1 MALVVKDR
9 VKEATTTTGTGT
21 ISLDGAATG
30 FQTFVAGIGTTNTT
44 YYAIVDNNTG
54 DYEVGIGTI
63 TDATPDTLSRDTILE
78 SSNAGSAVNLQAGT
92 KDVFCTYPAEKSV
105 YLDSSGQLI
114 LDGTAITATASELNF
129 VDGVTSSIQTQIDS
143 FANSLEGVKNDY
155 VYTATAS
162 QTVFSGADDNTNT
175 LVIDLAGL
183 VNVFLNGVR
192 LIRDTD
198 YTVSAA
204 GDSITLTTGA
214 TVNDLLEVE
223 VFGNFT
229 GQSGAEVGITGGLI
243 DGVDIG
249 NTTAGDGTFVDL
261 TATGTTTLAGAT
273 TSADITFGDND
284 KAIFGAGSDLQ
295 IYHDGSNSYIA
306 ETGTGNLKILG
317 DNIYLK
323 NSADTETALRYIP
336 SGEIRLYYA
345 NAEKLTTTNT
355 GIDVTGTVTADG
367 LTVDTDGIVYD
378 SGNVGI
384 GATSPDIFS
393 FGSTYKAFAVQNT
406 TSNGNNVQY
415 LTADGTG
422 SSTLQWTN
430 QTYRRAAITDDSSS
444 NLKFSTN
451 GSNSSSTGI
460 TERMRINSN
469 GDISFYEET
478 GTTAKLFWDAS
489 AESLGIGTTSPAI
502 YGVNNAEDL
511 VIGQGDGNHG
521 ITISSFNTSN
531 GTIAFSDTTNATVGR
546 GFVDYDHNIDAM
558 SFGTLSSER
567 MRIDSSGRVGIGTS
581 SPSVPLEVNVSG
593 AGDVFKLTRDAGANG
608 ELNIDFNGAN
618 ANFNCEY
625 GGFTFETASAANAM
639 TITSTGLVG
648 IGTSSPIYDLQV
660 GTYGSD
666 GDSTLALASTSTG
679 TGSIRFG
686 DGTSGLEPNA
696 GKIVYDHS
704 NNGMQ
709 FHTAASERMRIDSS
723 GNVGIGTSPATDY
736 TLHTHNASGSFVY
749 NKFTN
754 STTGNGGGANGL
766 DVGISGVNALIYN
779 FENGNI
785 QFATNATERMRIDSS
800 GHVGIGTTN
809 PSYPVDAKSTTNG
822 DIIFR
827 AVHQGS
833 GSVAFNGN
841 YVSSSGTAYWG
852 YWIYNGSAVGSITSA
867 GSSTAYNTTS
877 DYRLKEDMQPMT
889 GAIERVN
896 ALNPVNFAWK
906 VDGSRVDGFLAH
918 EAQAVVPEAVH
929 GTKDAMRDEE
939 YEVTPAVL
947 DEGGNVVTEAVMG
960 TRSVPDYQ
968 GIDQSKLVPLL
979 TAALQEAITKIED
992 LEARVATLE
1001 GN

>member
-1 MALVVKDR
+1 MAKNSITDYSKTASLNTDIQSVDIDEGCLPSGINNAIREIMADLAAVND
-9 VKEATTTTGTGT
+9 GTV
-21 ISLDGAATG
+21 SLTSPS
-30 FQTFVAGIGTTNTT
+30 FSSVSL
-44 YYAIVDNNTG
+44 TG
-54 DYEVGIGTI
+54 D
-63 TDATPDTLSRDTILE
+63 LS
-78 SSNAGSAVNLQAGT
+78 
-92 KDVFCTYPAEKSV
+92 
-105 YLDSSGQLI
+105 
-114 LDGTAITATASELNF
+114 
-129 VDGVTSSIQTQIDS
+129 
-143 FANSLEGVKNDY
+143 
-155 VYTATAS
+155 
-162 QTVFSGADDNTNT
+162 
-175 LVIDLAGL
+175 
-183 VNVFLNGVR
+183 
-192 LIRDTD
+192 
-198 YTVSAA
+198 
-204 GDSITLTTGA
+204 
-214 TVNDLLEVE
+214 
-223 VFGNFT
+223 
-229 GQSGAEVGITGGLI
+229 
-243 DGVDIG
+243 
-249 NTTAGDGTFVDL
+249 
-261 TATGTTTLAGAT
+261 
-273 TSADITFGDND
+273 FGDND
-284 KAIFGAGSDLQ
+284 KAIFGDGSDLR

-306 ETGTGNLKILG
+306 EVGIGSLRIQGADLELSNPSELKWLKGYNG
-317 DNIYLK
+317 DRVELFFN
-323 NSADTETALRYIP
+323 NSK
-336 SGEIRLYYA
+336 
-345 NAEKLTTTNT
+345 KLATTST

-367 LTVDTDGIVYD
+367 LTVEGDAVINLASTT
-378 SGNVGI
+378 
-384 GATSPDIFS
+384 GATLGQKGGLELFANSSTIGNGGELTWQS
-393 FGSTYKAFAVQNT
+393 GSGSTET
-406 TSNGNNVQY
+406 
-415 LTADGTG
+415 
-422 SSTLQWTN
+422 W
-430 QTYRRAAITDDSSS
+430 AAISGYILENNASGSRGHMLFGTKNASTDTVLS
-444 NLKFSTN
+444 
-451 GSNSSSTGI
+451 
-460 TERMRINSN
+460 ERMRIASN

-558 SFGTLSSER
+558 SFGTLSSEL
-567 MRIDSSGRVGIGTS
+567 MRIYISVRVGIGTS

>member
-1 MALVVKDR
+1 MAKNSITDYSKTASLNTDIQSVDIDEGCLPSGINNAIREIMADLAAVND
-9 VKEATTTTGTGT
+9 GTV
-21 ISLDGAATG
+21 SLTSPS
-30 FQTFVAGIGTTNTT
+30 FSSVSL
-44 YYAIVDNNTG
+44 TG
-54 DYEVGIGTI
+54 D
-63 TDATPDTLSRDTILE
+63 LS
-78 SSNAGSAVNLQAGT
+78 
-92 KDVFCTYPAEKSV
+92 
-105 YLDSSGQLI
+105 
-114 LDGTAITATASELNF
+114 
-129 VDGVTSSIQTQIDS
+129 
-143 FANSLEGVKNDY
+143 
-155 VYTATAS
+155 
-162 QTVFSGADDNTNT
+162 
-175 LVIDLAGL
+175 
-183 VNVFLNGVR
+183 
-192 LIRDTD
+192 
-198 YTVSAA
+198 
-204 GDSITLTTGA
+204 
-214 TVNDLLEVE
+214 
-223 VFGNFT
+223 
-229 GQSGAEVGITGGLI
+229 
-243 DGVDIG
+243 
-249 NTTAGDGTFVDL
+249 
-261 TATGTTTLAGAT
+261 
-273 TSADITFGDND
+273 FGDND
-284 KAIFGAGSDLQ
+284 KAIFGDGSDLR

-306 ETGTGNLKILG
+306 EVGIGSLRIQGADLELSNPSELKWLKGYNG
-317 DNIYLK
+317 DRVELFFN
-323 NSADTETALRYIP
+323 NSK
-336 SGEIRLYYA
+336 
-345 NAEKLTTTNT
+345 KLATTST

-367 LTVDTDGIVYD
+367 LTVEGDAVINLASTT
-378 SGNVGI
+378 
-384 GATSPDIFS
+384 GATLGQKGGLELFANSSTIGNGGELTWQS
-393 FGSTYKAFAVQNT
+393 GSGSTET
-406 TSNGNNVQY
+406 
-415 LTADGTG
+415 
-422 SSTLQWTN
+422 W
-430 QTYRRAAITDDSSS
+430 AAISGYILENNASGSRGHMLFGTKNASTDTVLS
-444 NLKFSTN
+444 
-451 GSNSSSTGI
+451 
-460 TERMRINSN
+460 ERMRIASN

-686 DGTSGLEPNA
+686 DGTSGGEANA